1 MKKSLRNF
9 LPFLSLLL
17 LPFYSSIE
25 AYPLSADALDTNPI
39 GLKLYQIK
47 SPASFH
53 TVLQENFISHG
64 NRNIQNFAKANAEL
78 SKPDALRFSWEAKN
92 LEKSANPN
100 YSFKI
105 SENQNFENARIYQT
119 KNTYIDVYNLKL
131 ATRYYYQVS
140 TTFNEESS
148 ISEVKYFSTE
158 KSVIRNLNIDG
169 VMNARDLGGWR
180 NREGK
185 FMVKQGL
192 LFRSGP
198 FNASNA
204 KTYQV
209 TITSSG
215 LAETKQLGIKT
226 EIDLR
231 RTDNGE
237 TGQAKKSPLGTNVKY
252 INAPINW
259 DIPESALVNADNI
272 ASIKTVFETLGD
284 ANNYPLIFHCTAG
297 ADRTGLI
304 AFLINGLLGVSEA
317 DLYRDYLFTNFS
329 NVSWIRQ
336 KSNITNEWLKTIKKE
351 NGFTLQDQITHFLRK
366 IGVSLSDLV
375 SLYNIMQEE
384 GYRP

>member
-17 LPFYSSIE
+17 LPFSSSIE

-53 TVLQENFISHG
+53 TVLQENFICHG

>member
-1 MKKSLRNF
+1 MDAESKTQTF
-9 LPFLSLLL
+9 L
-17 LPFYSSIE
+17 
-25 AYPLSADALDTNPI
+25 
-39 GLKLYQIK
+39 
-47 SPASFH
+47 
-53 TVLQENFISHG
+53 
-64 NRNIQNFAKANAEL
+64 
-78 SKPDALRFSWEAKN
+78 
-92 LEKSANPN
+92 
-100 YSFKI
+100 
-105 SENQNFENARIYQT
+105 
-119 KNTYIDVYNLKL
+119 
-131 ATRYYYQVS
+131 QVS
-140 TTFNEESS
+140 
-148 ISEVKYFSTE
+148 
-158 KSVIRNLNIDG
+158 
-169 VMNARDLGGWR
+169 DLGGWR

>member
-25 AYPLSADALDTNPI
+25 AYPLSADALDSNPI

-169 VMNARDLGGWR
+169 VINARDLGGWR

>member
-25 AYPLSADALDTNPI
+25 TYPLSADALDTNPI

>member
-25 AYPLSADALDTNPI
+25 AYPLSADALDNNPI

-131 ATRYYYQVS
+131 TTRYYYQVS

-366 IGVSLSDLV
+366 IGVSFSDLV

>member
-25 AYPLSADALDTNPI
+25 AYPLSADALDSNPI

-169 VMNARDLGGWR
+169 VMNARDLG
-180 NREGK
+180 
-185 FMVKQGL
+185 
-192 LFRSGP
+192 
-198 FNASNA
+198 
-204 KTYQV
+204 
-209 TITSSG
+209 
-215 LAETKQLGIKT
+215 QL
-226 EIDLR
+226 
-231 RTDNGE
+231 
-237 TGQAKKSPLGTNVKY
+237 
-252 INAPINW
+252 
-259 DIPESALVNADNI
+259 
-272 ASIKTVFETLGD
+272 
-284 ANNYPLIFHCTAG
+284 H
-297 ADRTGLI
+297 
-304 AFLINGLLGVSEA
+304 
-317 DLYRDYLFTNFS
+317 
-329 NVSWIRQ
+329 
-336 KSNITNEWLKTIKKE
+336 
-351 NGFTLQDQITHFLRK
+351 
-366 IGVSLSDLV
+366 
-375 SLYNIMQEE
+375 
-384 GYRP
+384 

>member
-25 AYPLSADALDTNPI
+25 TYPLSADALDSNPI
-39 GLKLYQIK
+39 GLKVYQIK

>member
-25 AYPLSADALDTNPI
+25 AYPLLADALDTNPI

-53 TVLQENFISHG
+53 TVLQENFISNG

-375 SLYNIMQEE
+375 SLYNIMQKE

>member
-53 TVLQENFISHG
+53 TVLQENFISNG

-78 SKPDALRFSWEAKN
+78 SKPDALRFSWDAKN

>member
-25 AYPLSADALDTNPI
+25 AYPLSADALDSNPI

-78 SKPDALRFSWEAKN
+78 SKPDALRFSWDAKN